1 MKTLS
6 KDYRFPM
13 RKGEKGNN
21 WCACFFL
28 IFLLGFMTRIELEM
42 FVAVPS
48 EEFNTYWIPSTW
60 FISLLK
66 QAKRS
71 NRIMDSQGLKII
83 MEVRLLTFLFVVF
96 FLWRARL
103 IKRRN
108 SR

>member
-1 MKTLS
+1 
-6 KDYRFPM
+6 
-13 RKGEKGNN
+13 
-21 WCACFFL
+21 
-28 IFLLGFMTRIELEM
+28 MTRIELEM

-108 SR
+108 RVELVALVAAEDSLFAAAAPKHARPRNIIKNIN

>member
-1 MKTLS
+1 VK
-6 KDYRFPM
+6 
-13 RKGEKGNN
+13 KGIIGVL
-21 WCACFFL
+21 FFV
-28 IFLLGFMTRIELEM
+28 IFAIGFMTRIELEM

-83 MEVRLLTFLFVVF
+83 MEVRLSFCLLCLLSFC
-96 FLWRARL
+96 
-103 IKRRN
+103 
-108 SR
+108 

>member
-1 MKTLS
+1 V
-6 KDYRFPM
+6 R
-13 RKGEKGNN
+13 EKEQIVVF
-21 WCACFFL
+21 A
-28 IFLLGFMTRIELEM
+28 GFMTRIELEM

-83 MEVRLLTFLFVVF
+83 MEVRFFFFIFCSLSFLVNAKIVQ
-96 FLWRARL
+96 LVARES
-103 IKRRN
+103 ICG
-108 SR
+108 